1 MMFLL
6 CNTMITDILCYFTIF
21 HNRFWKLEDDGV
33 YLITLNTAQHPT
45 FPCTVSSSWS
55 SKPSG
60 IHMNINGNGNGD
72 GNLNLNVKKEKRE
85 DNNNSD
91 VSSFSPPPSPSPSPS
106 PTHPQLN
113 SYSVNKDITNQSP
126 STIKHVTADTVDSRS
141 GSSSSYVP
149 PSINA
154 VITISP
160 RKGKIIL

>member
-1 MMFLL
+1 MISNMIYFLR
-6 CNTMITDILCYFTIF
+6 NHD

-55 SKPSG
+55 SKATG
-60 IHMNINGNGNGD
+60 INININGNE
-72 GNLNLNVKKEKRE
+72 NLNVNVKKEKRE
-85 DNNNSD
+85 GNNNSD
-91 VSSFSPPPSPSPSPS
+91 ISSFSPPPSPSPSSS
-106 PTHPQLN
+106 PTHPMSN
-113 SYSVNKDITNQSP
+113 THTVNKEIINQSP
-126 STIKHVTADTVDSRS
+126 NTIKHVTVTADTVDSKS

-160 RKGKIIL
+160 RKGKSKLN